1 MWIVAR
7 WAAVIAV
14 LVAAAD
20 VQGATIYRCRDNA
33 GGVLY
38 SDEPCRGGVVLN
50 VQKSAADPRAIER
63 LRLEVEAF
71 HQRQAARDAA
81 ANEAARQ
88 QLEFQY
94 REAQRR
100 AEDEYRAQR
109 EAQNDWYY
117 FAYWPWPFV
126 AQPHLGPERIRPPN
140 FAQPHMRPKPI
151 RSSRSSLVP
160 ARPVFMPAQPL
171 VPARPR

>member
-1 MWIVAR
+1 MSSVTR
-7 WAAVIAV
+7 CAAVIAV
-14 LVAAAD
+14 LFAAAD
-20 VQGATIYRCRDNA
+20 VQGATIYRCRDDA

-38 SDEPCRGGVVLN
+38 SDEPCRGGVVLDT
-50 VQKSAADPRAIER
+50 QKSAADPRAIER

-100 AEDEYRAQR
+100 AEGEYRALR
-109 EAQNDWYY
+109 DAQHDWYY
-117 FAYWPWPFV
+117 PAYWPWPFV
-126 AQPHLGPERIRPPN
+126 TRPHLGLERNHPPN

-151 RSSRSSLVP
+151 RSPRSSFVP
-160 ARPVFMPAQPL
+160 ARPAFMPAQPL